1 MKKKLFYCPSI
12 FLLSALSACSSDSPD
27 LSTPVQEVDVVSFHL
42 DFPGMADVDTR
53 SLAPGYKY
61 SDGTSISILKC
72 YVYNQENGENAEPV
86 NIMDVPIDRTTGKPT
101 GEITMVLPLGEKYDF
116 VFLGTSIPQT
126 SQSSK
131 LYYSTTERSLAVNY
145 SSVSSND
152 EELDCFF
159 ASAKDISV
167 GSVIDNNIVLTRPFA
182 QINIGT
188 KDYEDYIAS
197 TPVRD
202 IAVTVEGIYNKF
214 SLMDG
219 SLIGDPT
226 TVTFAAAA
234 PPTDQTFPVDNVKYL
249 AMNYILVNLRT
260 TVNVS
265 MVVNHVGSISAKTI
279 DIGEVGVERNY
290 QTNIYANKLLTDY

>member
-1 MKKKLFYCPSI
+1 MQSV
-12 FLLSALSACSSDSPD
+12 
-27 LSTPVQEVDVVSFHL
+27 TFHL
-42 DFPGMADVDTR
+42 DFPGMADVNTR

-72 YVYNQENGENAEPV
+72 YVYNQENGSNAEPV
-86 NIMDVPIDRTTGKPT
+86 NIIDVPIDRTTGNPT
-101 GEITMVLPLGEKYDF
+101 GEITIVLPLGDKYDF

-131 LYYSTTERSLAVNY
+131 LYYSTIERTLSVNY
-145 SSVSSND
+145 SSVTSND

-167 GSVIDNNIVLTRPFA
+167 GSVVDNNIVLTRPFA
-182 QINIGT
+182 QVNIGT
-188 KDYEDYIAS
+188 KDYDEYNALS
-197 TPVRD
+197 PVKNVSVTID
-202 IAVTVEGIYNKF
+202 AVYNKF

-219 SLIGDPT
+219 RLIGNPT
-226 TVTFAAAA
+226 KITFAASAL
-234 PPTDQTFPVDNVKYL
+234 PTGQTFPVDNVKYL

-265 MVVNHVGSISAKTI
+265 MTVNHIGSKAAKTI
-279 DIGEVGVERNY
+279 DIGEVGVERTY
-290 QTNIYANKLLTDY
+290 QTNIYANKLLTDF